1 MEIIKAKTFFDG
13 DRGVLKGDK
22 VSYSERRLKD
32 LEGLFKDKDAYENM
46 PLDTLVYKVEV
57 HEAVKGI
64 PGGLYF
70 GVSHIYPGRVGHE
83 YFMTK
88 GHFHARRDTAEYY
101 WGITGHGI
109 LLFMDEKRSIWAEEI
124 IPGSLH
130 YIPGNT
136 AHRLI
141 NSGDSELTV
150 GACWPSDA
158 GHDYAAIV
166 KAGFSARIL
175 EKNGRPEIHF

>member
-1 MEIIKAKTFFDG
+1 
-13 DRGVLKGDK
+13 
-22 VSYSERRLKD
+22 
-32 LEGLFKDKDAYENM
+32 M
-46 PLDTLVYKVEV
+46 PPDTLVYKVEV
-57 HEAVKGI
+57 HEAVKDI

-70 GVSHIYPGRVGHE
+70 GVSHVYPGRVGYE

-88 GHFHARRDTAEYY
+88 GHFHVRRDTAEYY
-101 WGITGHGI
+101 WGISGHGI
-109 LLFMDEKRSIWAEEI
+109 LLFMDEKREVWAEEI
-124 IPGSLH
+124 ISGSLH

-158 GHDYAAIV
+158 GHDYATIV
-166 KAGFSARIL
+166 NAGFSAWVL
-175 EKNGRPEIHF
+175 EKNGRPEIHC